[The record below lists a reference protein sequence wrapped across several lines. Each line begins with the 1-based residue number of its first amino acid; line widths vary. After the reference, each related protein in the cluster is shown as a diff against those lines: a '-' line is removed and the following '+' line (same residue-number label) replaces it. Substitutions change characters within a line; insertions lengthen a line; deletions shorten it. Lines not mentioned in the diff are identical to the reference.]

1 MISLATN
8 ITSLLVMNNLRSSQQ
23 AMQTSMERLSSGLR
37 ISAKD
42 DPAGEAIANAWHKF
56 AV

>member
-8 ITSLLVMNNLRSSQQ
+8 IMSLLVMNNLRSSQQ

-37 ISAKD
+37 INSAKD
-42 DPAGEAIANAWHKF
+42 
-56 AV
+56 

>member
-23 AMQTSMERLSSGLR
+23 AMQTSMERLS
-37 ISAKD
+37 
-42 DPAGEAIANAWHKF
+42 
-56 AV
+56 